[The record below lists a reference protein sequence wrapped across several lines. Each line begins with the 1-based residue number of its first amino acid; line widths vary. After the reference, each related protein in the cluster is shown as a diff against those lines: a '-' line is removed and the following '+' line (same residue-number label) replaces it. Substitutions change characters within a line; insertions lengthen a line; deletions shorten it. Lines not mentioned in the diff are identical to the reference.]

1 MKKEK
6 KKKREKKES
15 NPPAASTKAVKPPR
29 FPENPGPSPMDAL
42 EAAMGYVGGKWKLRI
57 LWLLRD
63 GAPWRYRD
71 IKQEIASITDM
82 MLSQSLKELCADG
95 LIERH
100 AFQEIPPRVEYVMTA
115 RGGRGFARG
124 TAACLVGRAVF
135 RCQKYAEIIGQ
146 IFLK

>member
-71 IKQEIASITDM
+71 IKQEITSITDM

-115 RGGRGFARG
+115 RGEGVLPAVQQ
-124 TAACLVGRAVF
+124 LVLWGGQFLDAKNT
-135 RCQKYAEIIGQ
+135 QK
-146 IFLK
+146 